1 MAAPSLAKNRSGR
14 VKVTLLIWL
23 LVIGGLVY
31 CGIEFGGV
39 FLRKM
44 KLESMVAQELS
55 FGGQRS
61 DESIRQRVLDG
72 IVGMNV
78 PAAARNFQFVRTQSP
93 QALQVSIRYVETV
106 NLVFTKQQIP
116 ISIQARR
123 TF

>member
-1 MAAPSLAKNRSGR
+1 MAAPSLAKDRSGR
-14 VKVTLLIWL
+14 VKVTLIIWL

-31 CGIEFGGV
+31 CGIEIGGV
-39 FLRKM
+39 YVRKM
-44 KLESMVAQELS
+44 KLEGIIAQELS

-61 DESIRQRVLDG
+61 DESIRRRVLDG
-72 IVGMNV
+72 ITGMNL

-93 QALQVSIRYVETV
+93 QALRVSISYVETV
-106 NLVFTKQQIP
+106 NLIFTEQQIP